1 MSVLKIFTDYRHL
14 QIFILA
20 IFSAMPLG
28 ILYRVISA
36 WLTEEQIA
44 LAVITTFSISKIFY
58 SLKFLWAPII
68 DQITIPVLGKIG
80 HRKSWMIL
88 CAGALACILFFISKI
103 DPQHSLNELYVLV
116 ITLGLLSATFD
127 IIFDAFRIDILEK
140 EMQAIGAANTIFGYR
155 IGLIII
161 SSSAFYFSE
170 LYGWAKVLSIVAIS
184 YFVVIFY
191 ILSLNEPI
199 IIRDEFNAFSLH
211 SWKVMT
217 LDPFIDFFKR
227 EGAIA
232 ILMAIIFFKLGDA
245 MLGVIAMPFY
255 LKLGFTK
262 SEIGFVSGT
271 FGVCATI
278 IGTYLGGYIMYC
290 VGNFKGMIITAV
302 AQSITNASFIWL
314 NHIGHDI
321 NAFMIAIAIE
331 NITGGMGMGA
341 LVGYLSVLCN
351 KKFSATQYALFSS
364 AAGLFSHTLVIYG
377 GSVVEQIGWDLYFFG
392 TMILAIP
399 GILILVYLKNKY
411 EHKK

>member
-68 DQITIPVLGKIG
+68 DQIKIPVLGKIG
-80 HRKSWMIL
+80 HRKSWMVL
-88 CAGALACILFFISKI
+88 CTGVLAFILFLMSKV
-103 DPQHSLNELYVLV
+103 DPKNSLAELYVLV
-116 ITLGLLSATFD
+116 IALGVLSATFD

-161 SSSAFYFSE
+161 SSGAFYFSE
-170 LYGWAKVLSIVAIS
+170 LYGWPKVFSIISLS
-184 YFVVIFY
+184 YFAVIFY
-191 ILSLNEPI
+191 ILSLNEPV
-199 IIRDEFNAFSLH
+199 IIRDKFNAFSLH

-232 ILMAIIFFKLGDA
+232 ILLAIIFFKLGDA
-245 MLGVIAMPFY
+245 MLGVVAMPFY
-255 LKLGFTK
+255 LELGFTK

-271 FGVCATI
+271 FGVFATI
-278 IGTYLGGYIMYC
+278 VGTYLGGYIMYC
-290 VGNFKGMIITAV
+290 VGSFKGMIITAV

-314 NHIGHDI
+314 NHMGHDI
-321 NAFMIAIAIE
+321 NAFMVAIAIE
-331 NITGGMGMGA
+331 NVAGGMGMGA

-364 AAGLFSHTLVIYG
+364 ASGLFSHTIVIYG
-377 GSVVEQIGWDLYFFG
+377 GRMVEQVGWDLYFFG
-392 TMILAIP
+392 TIILAIP
-399 GILILVYLKNKY
+399 GILILTYLKNKY
-411 EHKK
+411 ENNK

>member
-68 DQITIPVLGKIG
+68 DQIKIPILGEIG

-88 CAGALACILFFISKI
+88 CAGALAFVLFLMSKL
-103 DPQHSLNELYVLV
+103 DPKSSLAELYVLV
-116 ITLGLLSATFD
+116 IALGVLSATFD

-161 SSSAFYFSE
+161 SSGAFYFSE
-170 LYGWAKVLSIVAIS
+170 LYGWTKVFFIISLSYCA
-184 YFVVIFY
+184 VVFY
-191 ILSLNEPI
+191 ILSLNEPT
-199 IIRDEFNAFSLH
+199 IIRDKFNAFSLH

-217 LDPFIDFFKR
+217 LNPFIDFFKR

-232 ILMAIIFFKLGDA
+232 ILLAIIFFKLGDA
-245 MLGVIAMPFY
+245 MLGVVAMPFY
-255 LKLGFTK
+255 LELGFTK

-271 FGVCATI
+271 FGVFATI
-278 IGTYLGGYIMYC
+278 VGTYLGGYIMYC
-290 VGNFKGMIITAV
+290 MGSFRGMIITAI

-314 NHIGHDI
+314 NHMGHDI
-321 NAFMIAIAIE
+321 NAFMVAIAIE
-331 NITGGMGMGA
+331 NVAGGMGGGA

-364 AAGLFSHTLVIYG
+364 ASGLFSHTIVIYG
-377 GSVVEQIGWDLYFFG
+377 GSIVELVGWDIYFFG
-392 TMILAIP
+392 TIILGIP
-399 GILILVYLKNKY
+399 GILILTYLKNKY
-411 EHKK
+411 ENNK

>member
-68 DQITIPVLGKIG
+68 DQIKIPVLGKIG

-88 CAGALACILFFISKI
+88 CAGALAFILFSMSKV
-103 DPQHSLNELYVLV
+103 DPQNSLAELYVLV
-116 ITLGLLSATFD
+116 IALGVLSATFD

-161 SSSAFYFSE
+161 SSGAFYFSE
-170 LYGWAKVLSIVAIS
+170 LYGWTKVFFIISLSYCA
-184 YFVVIFY
+184 VVFY
-191 ILSLNEPI
+191 ILSLNEPT
-199 IIRDEFNAFSLH
+199 IIRDKFNAFSLH

-232 ILMAIIFFKLGDA
+232 ILLAIIFFKLGDA
-245 MLGVIAMPFY
+245 MLGVVAMPFY
-255 LKLGFTK
+255 LELGFTK

-271 FGVCATI
+271 FGVFATI
-278 IGTYLGGYIMYC
+278 VGTYLGGYIMYC
-290 VGNFKGMIITAV
+290 VGSFKGMIITAV

-314 NHIGHDI
+314 NHMGHDI
-321 NAFMIAIAIE
+321 NAFMVAIAIE
-331 NITGGMGMGA
+331 NVAGGMGMGA

-364 AAGLFSHTLVIYG
+364 ASGLFSHTIVIYG
-377 GSVVEQIGWDLYFFG
+377 GSIVEQVGWDLYFFG
-392 TMILAIP
+392 TIILAIP
-399 GILILVYLKNKY
+399 GILILTYLKNKY
-411 EHKK
+411 ENK

>member
-68 DQITIPVLGKIG
+68 DQIKIPILGEIG

-88 CAGALACILFFISKI
+88 CAGALAFVLFLMSKL
-103 DPQHSLNELYVLV
+103 DPKSSLAELYVLV
-116 ITLGLLSATFD
+116 IALGVLSATFD

-161 SSSAFYFSE
+161 SSGAFYFSE
-170 LYGWAKVLSIVAIS
+170 LYGWTKVFFIISLSYCA
-184 YFVVIFY
+184 VVFY
-191 ILSLNEPI
+191 ILSLNEPT
-199 IIRDEFNAFSLH
+199 IIRDKFNAFSLH

-232 ILMAIIFFKLGDA
+232 ILLAIIFFKLGDA
-245 MLGVIAMPFY
+245 MLGVVAMPFY
-255 LKLGFTK
+255 LELGFTK

-271 FGVCATI
+271 FGVFATI
-278 IGTYLGGYIMYC
+278 VGTYLGGYIMYC
-290 VGNFKGMIITAV
+290 LGSFRGMIITAI
-302 AQSITNASFIWL
+302 AQSVTNASFIWL
-314 NHIGHDI
+314 NHMGHDI
-321 NAFMIAIAIE
+321 NAFMVAIAIE
-331 NITGGMGMGA
+331 NVAGGMGGGA

-364 AAGLFSHTLVIYG
+364 ASGLFSHTIVIYG
-377 GSVVEQIGWDLYFFG
+377 GSIVELVGWDIYFFG
-392 TMILAIP
+392 TIILGIP
-399 GILILVYLKNKY
+399 GILILTYLKNKY
-411 EHKK
+411 ENNK

>member
-68 DQITIPVLGKIG
+68 DQIKIPILGEIG

-88 CAGALACILFFISKI
+88 CAGALAFVLFLMSKL
-103 DPQHSLNELYVLV
+103 DPKSSLAELYVLV
-116 ITLGLLSATFD
+116 IALGVLSATFD

-161 SSSAFYFSE
+161 SSGAFYFSE
-170 LYGWAKVLSIVAIS
+170 LYGWTKVFFIISLSYCA
-184 YFVVIFY
+184 VVFY
-191 ILSLNEPI
+191 ILSLNEPT
-199 IIRDEFNAFSLH
+199 IIRDKFNALSLH

-232 ILMAIIFFKLGDA
+232 ILLAIIFFKLGDA
-245 MLGVIAMPFY
+245 MLGVVAMPFY
-255 LKLGFTK
+255 LELGFTK

-271 FGVCATI
+271 FGVFATI
-278 IGTYLGGYIMYC
+278 VGTYLGGYIMYC
-290 VGNFKGMIITAV
+290 MGSFRGMIITAI

-314 NHIGHDI
+314 NHMGHDI
-321 NAFMIAIAIE
+321 NAFMVAIAIE
-331 NITGGMGMGA
+331 NVAGGMGGGA

-364 AAGLFSHTLVIYG
+364 ASGLFSHTIVIYG
-377 GSVVEQIGWDLYFFG
+377 GSIVELVGWDLYFFG
-392 TMILAIP
+392 TIILGIP
-399 GILILVYLKNKY
+399 GILILTYLKNKY
-411 EHKK
+411 ENNK